1 MTASAWSDGDESVA
15 LRLLAE
21 HRAGMMQRPIALAGF
36 MGVGKSA
43 IGRLLA
49 ESLGRPFHDTDHHV
63 EAQSGR
69 AVDDFFA
76 SGEEAAFRRLEA
88 RAVEELV
95 SCGAVVIA
103 LGGGAL
109 LDPRS
114 RELLR
119 TRSLLVHLH
128 VPWRQLR
135 PQIAAVADSRPLLRS
150 KPLADVHRLYM
161 ARLDSY
167 RVAAL
172 RITVPRTS
180 PAEAAAK
187 VLRALRAIDPTVTA
201 NGDR

>member
-1 MTASAWSDGDESVA
+1 LTAGAWSEGEESMA
-15 LRLLAE
+15 LSLLSR

-36 MGVGKSA
+36 MGVGKST

-49 ESLGRPFHDTDHHV
+49 ESLRRPFHDTDHHV
-63 EAQSGR
+63 EVQTGR

-88 RAVEELV
+88 RAVEELLA
-95 SCGAVVIA
+95 CGAVVIA

-109 LDPRS
+109 LDARS

-119 TRSLLVHLH
+119 TRSFLVHLH

-150 KPLADVHRLYM
+150 KPLAEVHRLYL

-167 RVAAL
+167 RAAAL
-172 RITVPRTS
+172 RITVPRS
-180 PAEAAAK
+180 GAAEAAAE
-187 VLRALRAIDPTVTA
+187 VLRALRAIDSTPPS
-201 NGDR
+201 